1 MCYKRLQSYSTNPLQ
16 WIHALVFIAPPS
28 YNECKPRGGGDSSS
42 DEEEKNRR
50 KAEKDSDE
58 EGDESGAR
66 QSYAPRYMTY
76 NTSDD

>member
-1 MCYKRLQSYSTNPLQ
+1 MSHPHILSSLSRDNELTRNL
-16 WIHALVFIAPPS
+16 FIAPPS